1 MLLWLWDD
9 FMKDVLKITLYG
21 APRIL
26 GLLFIYL
33 LSKPVLNALAAYP
46 TWNVFISLLVQ
57 LRWSIF
63 LAIILAFAWRWE
75 WIGTFGFGIYAVWY
89 MVSVGGPDVGA
100 FLTMAGVP
108 ALIAVLFFIGFT
120 FKKDILE

>member
-1 MLLWLWDD
+1 
-9 FMKDVLKITLYG
+9 MKDTLKLILYG

-26 GLLFIYL
+26 GILLIYL
-33 LSKPVLNALAAYP
+33 ISKPALNALAAYP

-89 MVSVGGPDVGA
+89 AVSVGESNVSL